1 MCGALVC
8 EGGKTMQ
15 FIRKSMLSG
24 VTRSRDIDVTE
35 EEYDRWRSGM
45 LIQRAMPHL
54 SDVDREFIMTGITE
68 EEWNAEMKEEV

>member
-1 MCGALVC
+1 
-8 EGGKTMQ
+8 MQ

-35 EEYDRWRSGM
+35 EEYDRWRSGV

>member
-1 MCGALVC
+1 
-8 EGGKTMQ
+8 MQ

-68 EEWNAEMKEEV
+68 EEWGEEEWNAEMKEEV

>member
-1 MCGALVC
+1 
-8 EGGKTMQ
+8 MQ

-24 VTRSRDIDVTE
+24 AVRTRDIDVTE

>member
-1 MCGALVC
+1 
-8 EGGKTMQ
+8 MQ

-35 EEYDRWRSGM
+35 EEYDRWRSGV

-68 EEWNAEMKEEV
+68 EEWNAEFAGEEV

>member
-1 MCGALVC
+1 MR
-8 EGGKTMQ
+8 GKTMQ

-35 EEYDRWRSGM
+35 EEYDRWRSGV

>member
-1 MCGALVC
+1 
-8 EGGKTMQ
+8 MQ

>member
-1 MCGALVC
+1 
-8 EGGKTMQ
+8 MQ
-15 FIRKSMLSG
+15 FIRKSVLSG

-35 EEYDRWRSGM
+35 EEYDRWRSGV

>member
-1 MCGALVC
+1 
-8 EGGKTMQ
+8 
-15 FIRKSMLSG
+15 MLSG

-35 EEYDRWRSGM
+35 EEYNRWRSGV

>member
-1 MCGALVC
+1 
-8 EGGKTMQ
+8 MQ

-45 LIQRAMPHL
+45 LIQKAMPHL
-54 SDVDREFIMTGITE
+54 SDVDREFIMTGVTE
-68 EEWNAEMKEEV
+68 EEWNAEFAGEEV

>member
-1 MCGALVC
+1 
-8 EGGKTMQ
+8 MQ

-24 VTRSRDIDVTE
+24 AVRTRDIDVTE
-35 EEYDRWRSGM
+35 EEYDRWRSGV

>member
-1 MCGALVC
+1 
-8 EGGKTMQ
+8 MQ

-35 EEYDRWRSGM
+35 EEYNRWRSGV

>member
-1 MCGALVC
+1 
-8 EGGKTMQ
+8 MQ

-54 SDVDREFIMTGITE
+54 SAVDREFIMTGITE
-68 EEWNAEMKEEV
+68 EEWGEEEWNAEMKEEV

>member
-1 MCGALVC
+1 
-8 EGGKTMQ
+8 MQ
-15 FIRKSMLSG
+15 FIRKSILSG

-35 EEYDRWRSGM
+35 EEYDRWRSGV

-68 EEWNAEMKEEV
+68 EEWNAEFAEEEV

>member
-1 MCGALVC
+1 
-8 EGGKTMQ
+8 MQ
-15 FIRKSMLSG
+15 FIRKSILSG
-24 VTRSRDIDVTE
+24 VVRTRDIDVTE

>member
-1 MCGALVC
+1 
-8 EGGKTMQ
+8 
-15 FIRKSMLSG
+15 MLSG

-35 EEYDRWRSGM
+35 EEYNRWRSGM

>member
-1 MCGALVC
+1 
-8 EGGKTMQ
+8 MQ
-15 FIRKSMLSG
+15 FIRKSMISG

-35 EEYDRWRSGM
+35 EEYDRWHSGM

-54 SDVDREFIMTGITE
+54 SDVDREFIMSGVTE

>member
-1 MCGALVC
+1 
-8 EGGKTMQ
+8 MQ

-45 LIQRAMPHL
+45 LIQLAMPHL
-54 SDVDREFIMTGITE
+54 SADDREFIMTGITE
-68 EEWNAEMKEEV
+68 EEWNAEFPEEEV

>member
-1 MCGALVC
+1 
-8 EGGKTMQ
+8 MQ

-68 EEWNAEMKEEV
+68 EEWGAEMKEEV

>member
-1 MCGALVC
+1 
-8 EGGKTMQ
+8 MQ

-35 EEYDRWRSGM
+35 EEYDRWRSGV

-68 EEWNAEMKEEV
+68 EEWNADMKEEV

>member
-1 MCGALVC
+1 
-8 EGGKTMQ
+8 MQ
-15 FIRKSMLSG
+15 FIRKSILSG

-68 EEWNAEMKEEV
+68 EEWNAEFAGEEV

>member
-1 MCGALVC
+1 
-8 EGGKTMQ
+8 MQ
-15 FIRKSMLSG
+15 FVRKSMLSG

-35 EEYDRWRSGM
+35 EEYDRWRSGV

>member
-1 MCGALVC
+1 
-8 EGGKTMQ
+8 MQ

-35 EEYDRWRSGM
+35 EEYNRWRSGM

>member
-1 MCGALVC
+1 
-8 EGGKTMQ
+8 MQ

-24 VTRSRDIDVTE
+24 VVRTRDIDVTE
-35 EEYDRWRSGM
+35 EEYDRWRSGV

-68 EEWNAEMKEEV
+68 EEWNAEFAGEEV

>member
-1 MCGALVC
+1 MR
-8 EGGKTMQ
+8 GKTMQ

-68 EEWNAEMKEEV
+68 EEWNADMKEEV

>member
-1 MCGALVC
+1 MR
-8 EGGKTMQ
+8 GKTMQ

-68 EEWNAEMKEEV
+68 EEWGEEEWNAEMKEEV

>member
-1 MCGALVC
+1 
-8 EGGKTMQ
+8 MQ

-24 VTRSRDIDVTE
+24 VVRTRDIDVTE
-35 EEYDRWRSGM
+35 EEYDRWRSGV

>member
-1 MCGALVC
+1 
-8 EGGKTMQ
+8 MQ

-35 EEYDRWRSGM
+35 EEYDRWRSGV

-68 EEWNAEMKEEV
+68 EEWGEEEWNAEMKEEV

>member
-1 MCGALVC
+1 
-8 EGGKTMQ
+8 MQ

-24 VTRSRDIDVTE
+24 VVRTRDIDVTE
-35 EEYDRWRSGM
+35 EEYDRWRSGV

-68 EEWNAEMKEEV
+68 EEWNAEFAEEEV

>member
-1 MCGALVC
+1 
-8 EGGKTMQ
+8 MQ

-35 EEYDRWRSGM
+35 EEYDRWRSGV

-68 EEWNAEMKEEV
+68 EEWGRVEWRAEMNGEEV

>member
-1 MCGALVC
+1 
-8 EGGKTMQ
+8 MQ

-24 VTRSRDIDVTE
+24 VTRSRDIDVSV
-35 EEYDRWRSGM
+35 EEYDRWRSGV